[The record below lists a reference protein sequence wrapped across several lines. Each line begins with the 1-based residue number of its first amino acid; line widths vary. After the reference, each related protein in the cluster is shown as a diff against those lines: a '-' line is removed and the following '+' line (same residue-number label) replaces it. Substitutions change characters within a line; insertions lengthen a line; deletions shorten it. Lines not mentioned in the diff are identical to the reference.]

1 MNMKQKN
8 FLLPIP
14 FMILIVEGGCVRAFR
29 VGSHLFL
36 EYLMGSRG
44 FRVLERLTIEVAFL
58 FRDPSHSHKTVQYI
72 IEEL

>member
-8 FLLPIP
+8 FLLPISL
-14 FMILIVEGGCVRAFR
+14 MILVVEGSRICTFR

-36 EYLMGSRG
+36 EYLMRSRG
-44 FRVLERLTIEVAFL
+44 FRVLERLPIEVAFL